1 MQESG
6 GIRKVSA
13 FNAVVTRQS
22 SGSGTGTGTDATP
35 ETASGAP
42 TPRVVPVQI
51 MHQAPTMSAQGTGL
65 TGADVVA
72 RAELERVEG
81 QRRALEERI
90 GEQSGRIEELE
101 RHVRE
106 TGEQLEQE
114 RLLLAQHEQLV
125 QQRAEELDYLQN
137 TLKQRDCE
145 CEKLAQQLSEA
156 RATAAAAGN
165 VSAAASELALAK
177 YDYC

>member
-1 MQESG
+1 M
-6 GIRKVSA
+6 RKVSA
-13 FNAVVTRQS
+13 FNAVMTRQS
-22 SGSGTGTGTDATP
+22 SGGGTGAEATP
-35 ETASGAP
+35 ESTSGAP

-51 MHQAPTMSAQGTGL
+51 MHQAAPQGSA
-65 TGADVVA
+65 GAEVVP

-81 QRRALEERI
+81 QRRALEERTA
-90 GEQSGRIEELE
+90 EQAGRIEELE
-101 RHVRE
+101 RKVRE
-106 TGEQLEQE
+106 TSEQLEQE
-114 RLLLAQHEQLV
+114 RLLLEQHEQLV

-137 TLKQRDCE
+137 RLKQRDCE

-177 YDYC
+177 YVLLFFKNHF

>member
-1 MQESG
+1 M
-6 GIRKVSA
+6 SA
-13 FNAVVTRQS
+13 FNAVMTRQS
-22 SGSGTGTGTDATP
+22 SGGGTGADATP
-35 ETASGAP
+35 ETTSGAP
-42 TPRVVPVQI
+42 TPRIVPVQI
-51 MHQAPTMSAQGTGL
+51 MHQAPTGSAQ
-65 TGADVVA
+65 GADVVA

-101 RHVRE
+101 RRVRE

-137 TLKQRDCE
+137 RLKQRDCE

-177 YDYC
+177 YDCRRRFTT

>member
-1 MQESG
+1 M
-6 GIRKVSA
+6 
-13 FNAVVTRQS
+13 TRQS
-22 SGSGTGTGTDATP
+22 SGGGTGTGADATP
-35 ETASGAP
+35 ETTSGAP

-51 MHQAPTMSAQGTGL
+51 MHQAAPTFAAQ
-65 TGADVVA
+65 GADVVA
-72 RAELERVEG
+72 RTELERVEG
-81 QRRALEERI
+81 QRRALEERV

-101 RHVRE
+101 RRVRE
-106 TGEQLEQE
+106 TAEQLDQE

-137 TLKQRDCE
+137 RLKQRDCE

-156 RATAAAAGN
+156 RAMAAAAGN

-177 YDYC
+177 YACTNV